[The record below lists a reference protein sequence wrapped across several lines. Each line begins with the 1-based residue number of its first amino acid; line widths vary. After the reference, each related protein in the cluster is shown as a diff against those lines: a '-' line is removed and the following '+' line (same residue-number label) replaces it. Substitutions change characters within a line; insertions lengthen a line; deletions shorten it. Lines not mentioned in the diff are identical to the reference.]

1 MNAKNTNSLVTW
13 EDHLRHAID
22 RMQSTIVDEIRIVKT
37 VPVFVDHHNPESRP
51 SNRFSAIVE
60 ADGIRFVIL
69 VTDKRFIVRP
79 ASPSPFRCVF
89 NRHSMPP
96 GRRYL
101 MHQAI
106 ESIVDLMG
114 VMA

>member
-1 MNAKNTNSLVTW
+1 MTIKTTTTW
-13 EDHLRHAID
+13 EENLEHAID
-22 RMQSTIVDEIRIVKT
+22 RMHSTIVDDIRIVKT
-37 VPVFVDHHNPESRP
+37 VPVFFDHQNPESRP
-51 SNRFSAIVE
+51 SDRFSAIVE

-69 VTDKRFIVRP
+69 ITDKRFIVRP

-89 NRHSMPP
+89 NRHSMPS

-101 MHQAI
+101 THQAI
-106 ESIVDLMG
+106 ESIVDIMA

>member
-1 MNAKNTNSLVTW
+1 MTIKTTTTW
-13 EDHLRHAID
+13 EENLEHAID
-22 RMQSTIVDEIRIVKT
+22 RMHSTIVDDIRIVKT

-51 SNRFSAIVE
+51 SDRFSAIVE

-69 VTDKRFIVRP
+69 ITDKRFIVRP
-79 ASPSPFRCVF
+79 ASPGPFRCVF
-89 NRHSMPP
+89 NRHSIPS

-106 ESIVDLMG
+106 ESVVDIMA